1 MKRDYHAAAC
11 HASYLTRYTA
21 MAAGSERANGFSAAW
36 DALAIRELEGLVQA
50 LGYDLVK
57 REAAKVEEV
66 V

>member
-1 MKRDYHAAAC
+1 MKRDYYTAAS

-21 MAAGSERANGFSAAW
+21 MAAGSERANGVCTAW

-57 REAAKVEEV
+57 RKSPIEEGIF
-66 V
+66 